1 MKTETIRKCILS
13 ASSNRAKWVN
23 LLKGNTLLLY
33 QRSIEQGDAKSDQL
47 DNFSMNDGPN
57 VKVSNALGVLLL
69 EIGDSWEYLL
79 NQ

>member
-1 MKTETIRKCILS
+1 
-13 ASSNRAKWVN
+13 
-23 LLKGNTLLLY
+23 LLLY

-69 EIGDSWEYLL
+69 EIGDNWEYLL